1 MKRVS
6 PVMLVGLGEAGT
18 TSVKTINQR
27 LVQGTPE
34 LAPLIACVTLGS
46 DGLLRDISE
55 ETPIAVGGLQKD
67 LTNGV
72 FHSNYAA
79 ALEHSSSIA
88 PWLAERFGRL
98 LRQDGR
104 MLLEDR
110 GYTVDTAISLIL
122 VSELSDPVGSACL
135 IPILAVVQELLGGR
149 MRGAVIDA
157 SVIGFLPDVFP
168 ESRNFPEA
176 YGRAYTC
183 IQEFEFIAENPMFI
197 GVEGNPP
204 FSNIFLFSAR
214 NEDNVEIASAE
225 ELLVMSGE
233 FLSGLLRG
241 DIASDASYS
250 LALTKEVEGKR
261 TRYSSFGLAKL
272 VLPVDEVMNAITR
285 HYELRYIRKA
295 LGDKAPQYNAD
306 LLSAD
311 VKEFVGGTALDR
323 LSDLMR
329 TNEAGKT
336 LYSEFQYSRSVNE
349 KVNVDGFIASLDE
362 ESEEF
367 ARTTGVEMS
376 KSLAKRRDGLLT
388 EHLDRLGSEVDKVM
402 NAPEKGVYYASA
414 FIDVLRDGPSEYVRD
429 DGTSERYS
437 LTVVE
442 ANAKRF
448 FDSTFAI
455 DRTGLSRLKR
465 DLADK
470 KALLSKREAELAN
483 RQAGPKRTASDETT
497 DEAIRESVE
506 ELGNEITRLEQRRGT
521 LESEITEFDLKLADP
536 AKRRALL
543 ENIIADE
550 MEERS
555 KKQVELRTVDS
566 NLQAATSGLQDL
578 YAQRRELALKLVF
591 VFPLL
596 LAFGVG
602 ALSAVRGKIVGAP
615 LADSLRWG
623 AGALPVLLLVYAI
636 GAAVTYFVRIHGQVK
651 AAELLVEKRKGE
663 KRLALLALQSA
674 YTKHFQTSFEHELFS
689 GLIGWISEYKSYAA
703 TLSGAVSEFL
713 LSLRSKAEEVK
724 AGLAGLTF
732 PSSPLLRSAIARD
745 DIETIITSNPEAIH
759 EEESFRRANPLAG
772 FFAGFLDDRNLE
784 KLRDSVANFIE
795 TVYSNIRKDSIEQV
809 LTRTLGSGPRL
820 STRLNQLYQSS
831 KAFIQLAVNQGDDV
845 SQALVYVGTQND
857 ERSVCRELLTRIGGS
872 STTFYSTGNQ
882 YELTAAR
889 MKVGFPAYHV
899 ALVPYGRKIAGEA
912 DPKRFAVDPDWE
924 LEDVIPS
931 LYVAGG
937 ADDAARIL
945 VCLGRAFGLI
955 GFARA
960 EGYAFDEV
968 VLGKT
973 IEAAVA
979 ELRKAS
985 SGKLRNQ
992 LGYRIEAAKTAPN
1005 AMEQLVNFKTTARGD
1020 SVDLEILSRV
1030 ITELS
1035 PLA

>member
-6 PVMLVGLGEAGT
+6 PVMLVGLGEAGI
-18 TSVKTINQR
+18 TSVQTINQR
-27 LVQGTPE
+27 LLHSTPE
-34 LAPLIACVTLGS
+34 MAPLVVCVTLGS
-46 DGLLRDISE
+46 DGLLRDVSE
-55 ETPIAVGGLQKD
+55 ETPIPVEGLKKD
-67 LTNGV
+67 LADGV

-79 ALEHSSSIA
+79 ILERSSSIA
-88 PWLAERFGRL
+88 PWLAERLRRL

-104 MLLEDR
+104 MLLEDK
-110 GYTVDTAISLIL
+110 GYTVDTGISLIM

-135 IPILAVVQELLGGR
+135 IPLLMMVQELLSGT
-149 MRGAVIDA
+149 MRGAAIDV
-157 SVIGFLPDVFP
+157 SVIGFLPDVYP
-168 ESRNFPEA
+168 ESRNSPEA

-183 IQEFEFIAENPMFI
+183 IQEFEFIAENPTII
-197 GVEGNPP
+197 GFEGNLG
-204 FSNIFLFSAR
+204 FNNIFLFSAR
-214 NEDNVEIASAE
+214 NEDNVEIANAE

-272 VLPVDEVMNAITR
+272 VFPVDKVMDAISR
-285 HYELRYIRKA
+285 HYELRYIGKA
-295 LGDKAPQYNAD
+295 LGDKAPQFNAD

-311 VKEFVGGTALDR
+311 VKEFVGGIALDR

-336 LYSEFQYSRSVNE
+336 LYSEFQYGGSVNE

-362 ESEEF
+362 ESGSF
-367 ARTTGVEMS
+367 ARTTGVEMG

-388 EHLDRLGSEVDKVM
+388 EHLDRLGSETDKVM
-402 NAPEKGVYYASA
+402 DAQEKGVYYASA

-470 KALLSKREAELAN
+470 KALLSKRETDLVS
-483 RQAGPKRTASDETT
+483 RQAESKRTASDATT
-497 DEAIRESVE
+497 DEAIRESVK
-506 ELGNEITRLEQRRGT
+506 ELGTEIARLEQRRGT
-521 LESEITEFDLKLADP
+521 LEGEITEFDLKLADP

-543 ENIIADE
+543 ENIVADE

-555 KKQVELRTVDS
+555 KRQVELRTADS
-566 NLQAATSGLQDL
+566 NLQAATSDLQDL
-578 YAQRRELALKLVF
+578 YTQRRELALRLVF
-591 VFPLL
+591 LFPML

-602 ALSAVRGKIVGAP
+602 ALSAVRGKIVGVP

-623 AGALPVLLLVYAI
+623 LGALPVLLLVYAI
-636 GAAVTYFVRIHGQVK
+636 GAALTYVVRMHGQVK
-651 AAELLVEKRKGE
+651 AAELLVEKRKSE
-663 KRLALLALQSA
+663 KRVALLALQNA
-674 YTKHFQTSFEHELFS
+674 YTKQFHTSFEHELFS
-689 GLIGWISEYKSYAA
+689 GLIGWIAEYKTYAA
-703 TLSGAVSEFL
+703 TLSETVSEFL
-713 LSLRSKAEEVK
+713 SGLRGKAEEIKVE
-724 AGLAGLTF
+724 LASLTF
-732 PSSPLLRSAIARD
+732 PNSPLLRSAVASD
-745 DIETIITSNPEAIH
+745 DIETIITANPEAAH

-772 FFAGFLDDRNLE
+772 FFAGFLENKNLD
-784 KLRDSVANFIE
+784 KLRDSVSAFTE
-795 TVYSNIRKDSIEQV
+795 SVYSSIRKDSVEQV
-809 LTRTLGSGPRL
+809 LARTLGAGPRL
-820 STRLNQLYQSS
+820 STRLNQLYQAS
-831 KAFIQLAVNQGDDV
+831 KAFIQLEVNQGYDV
-845 SQALVYVGTQND
+845 SQPLVYVGAQND
-857 ERSVCRELLTRIGGS
+857 ERSICRELLTKIGGP

-889 MKVGFPAYHV
+889 MKVGFPAFHV
-899 ALVPYGRKIAGEA
+899 ALVPYGRKIAVEGDA
-912 DPKRFAVDPDWE
+912 KRFAVDPEWE

-931 LYVAGG
+931 LFVAGD
-937 ADDAARIL
+937 ADDAARKL
-945 VCLGRAFGLI
+945 VCLGRAFDII
-955 GFARA
+955 GFERSK
-960 EGYAFDEV
+960 GYSFDAV
-968 VLGKT
+968 LLGKT
-973 IEAAVA
+973 IEAATA
-979 ELRKAS
+979 ELRKAP
-985 SGKLRNQ
+985 SGNLRNQ
-992 LGYRIEAAKTAPN
+992 LSYRVEAAKTGAN
-1005 AMEQLVNFKTTARGD
+1005 AMEQLLKFKTTAKGD
-1020 SVDLEILSRV
+1020 SVDLEILNRL